1 MLVGQIEVTKRDQH
15 EEEIGGRKE
24 EIAGRKEG
32 RNKTDRNVN
41 P

>member
-15 EEEIGGRKE
+15 EEEIRGRKE

-32 RNKTDRNVN
+32 RNKTDQNVN

>member
-1 MLVGQIEVTKRDQH
+1 MLVDQIEVTKRDQH
-15 EEEIGGRKE
+15 KEEIGGRKE

-32 RNKTDRNVN
+32 RNKADRNVN